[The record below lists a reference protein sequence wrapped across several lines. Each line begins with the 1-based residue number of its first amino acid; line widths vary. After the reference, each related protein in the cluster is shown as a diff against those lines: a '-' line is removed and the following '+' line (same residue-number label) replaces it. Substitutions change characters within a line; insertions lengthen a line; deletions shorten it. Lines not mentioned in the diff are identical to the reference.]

1 MRFYHISRI
10 KIVSTITLFLNN
22 RAFKLEKKD
31 ACFDNICGYE
41 YSMMRDKLFEI
52 CISFYPMQGS
62 LS

>member
-1 MRFYHISRI
+1 MRFYHHISRI

-22 RAFKLEKKD
+22 RAFKLEEED
-31 ACFDNICGYE
+31 ARFDDYE
-41 YSMMRDKLFEI
+41 YSMMRNKLFEI